1 MTDFSSVKGKVAIV
15 TGASDGLGKA
25 IAQCYAEN
33 GMKVVV
39 SDINADKGNQLIE
52 EIKANGGEAVFYK
65 TDVSNEADVRGVV
78 DFAIE
83 TYGQLDGI
91 VNNAGISAENRPMH
105 EYSIEEFDRL
115 TAIDLKG
122 VFMGMKF
129 GIEAIL
135 KSKSSS
141 GFVVN
146 VASLAGIMGNSAMG
160 IYTSAKHGVVGLTKS
175 AALDYAAYNITV
187 NAICP
192 GTIRTSIWGDTPEEI
207 VQQYAKMLSPN
218 GRLGDPKDIA
228 YVALFLAS
236 DMARYISGSTIT
248 VDAGSHAGKVTPTK
262 WSHPEILD

>member
-33 GMKVVV
+33 GMKVVI
-39 SDINADKGNQLIE
+39 SDINADKGTQLVE

-78 DFAIE
+78 EFAIE

-135 KSKSSS
+135 KSKSSG

-175 AALDYAAYNITV
+175 AALDYAPYNITV

-248 VDAGSHAGKVTPTK
+248 VDAGSHSGKVTPAK